1 VELNTMVRILG
12 GRMGRPWL
20 ALPVKPDEPL
30 SAKFVLRLFS
40 FLRDTQ
46 AVAVDPGMD
55 SNHELDRFCNYRNLL
70 ILQSRQ
76 RYKKHQSHALRT
88 KSVQNGKSP
97 RTCLGASGYADR
109 TLRLRPEPP
118 FGSRPFG
125 FDPLRG
131 RGEG

>member
-1 VELNTMVRILG
+1 MVRILG

-20 ALPVKPDEPL
+20 ALPVKHDEPL

-109 TLRLRPEPP
+109 TLRLRPEPLSGLGLSVSIP
-118 FGSRPFG
+118 CAGVAKVRFVY
-125 FDPLRG
+125 
-131 RGEG
+131 

>member
-1 VELNTMVRILG
+1 MVRILG

-76 RYKKHQSHALRT
+76 RYKKHLKSRSPYKIGTKWKVPKNLLGRIRLRRPD
-88 KSVQNGKSP
+88 SQASP
-97 RTCLGASGYADR
+97 RA
-109 TLRLRPEPP
+109 P